1 MIRESD
7 GRVYVTGPVTLENA
21 TLLLEAGGQFL
32 GNSQAVID
40 FSEVSEI
47 DSASVS
53 LMLEWS
59 RQARAKGG
67 EVRFANLGEAIRSL
81 TNLYGVKDLI
91 LLDGE

>member
-1 MIRESD
+1 MIRAQD
-7 GRVYVTGPVTLENA
+7 GRLVVSGPVTLENA
-21 TLLLEAGGQFL
+21 MALLEAAGRHLTG
-32 GNSQAVID
+32 SQTVID

-67 EVRFANLGEAIRSL
+67 EVRFANLGEAVKSL
-81 TNLYGVKDLI
+81 TTLYGVDELI
-91 LLDGE
+91 TLDED